1 MVPVYASGRT
11 ACTVACTAGARY
23 GRPEEYDGPT
33 PTTDREKL
41 MTISAPRRDENG
53 RSSELEERTRRA
65 WAAYRES
72 LRDLSGQAYDEA
84 EGRSW
89 ARLQR
94 KLKELDD
101 ERAAL
106 AGKGEPPAVQR

>member
-1 MVPVYASGRT
+1 
-11 ACTVACTAGARY
+11 
-23 GRPEEYDGPT
+23 
-33 PTTDREKL
+33 

-53 RSSELEERTRRA
+53 RLSELDERMRRA
-65 WAAYRES
+65 WTTYRES
-72 LRDLSGQAYDEA
+72 LRDLSGRDYDEA

-94 KLKELDD
+94 KLKQLDG

-106 AGKGEPPAVQR
+106 AGSGEPRRAPR

>member
-1 MVPVYASGRT
+1 
-11 ACTVACTAGARY
+11 
-23 GRPEEYDGPT
+23 
-33 PTTDREKL
+33 

-53 RSSELEERTRRA
+53 RSNELEERTRRA

-84 EGRSW
+84 EDRSW

-94 KLKELDD
+94 KLKELED

-106 AGKGEPPAVQR
+106 GDPGDPPAVTR